1 MMGSTTVAVITAAL
15 ALAAHGS
22 AAVRTGSAAHPSNAR
37 TAHEIPGRGRVSSI
51 SIAPGAT
58 GAEVT
63 ITIDSAISVNHFV
76 IESPTRLVVDLGG
89 ASLALRNSAY
99 DGVARG
105 SIRNVRLSQYRADT
119 VRLVIDLDASQLDA
133 SQLDASRRYTV
144 ARNGASLRLV
154 VNGGSNIKVNQHLM
168 TLDTTIARFQ
178 AFRGQSYGVDIVKLD
193 GWGLR
198 ANGLVP
204 PEPNKYNIYG
214 VSVYA
219 PYSGQVIAAVDGLQ
233 DMPVPQTDRQH
244 MAGNHVLL
252 RCKDADVLLGHFKPG
267 SLKVRMDDAIA
278 IGQAVGA
285 VGNSGNTSEPH
296 LHIHAQQ
303 RGTVTEPF
311 SGNPLPM
318 RFDGR
323 FLVRNDRFISP

>member
-1 MMGSTTVAVITAAL
+1 MLFVFFLQLILPLFFIAWIAVAPLHSRLGFFCQLVGSAIALFAL
-15 ALAAHGS
+15 ALIGLWLFPPWWTPHVFAGLW
-22 AAVRTGSAAHPSNAR
+22 AAVAVAGYRRRHPFKSWIPSEWQAWIF
-37 TAHEIPGRGRVSSI
+37 TAVFAFIGGW
-51 SIAPGAT
+51 GA
-58 GAEVT
+58 
-63 ITIDSAISVNHFV
+63 DQ
-76 IESPTRLVVDLGG
+76 
-89 ASLALRNSAY
+89 
-99 DGVARG
+99 
-105 SIRNVRLSQYRADT
+105 SIRALAGRAQQAGT
-119 VRLVIDLDASQLDA
+119 AIELAFP
-133 SQLDASRRYTV
+133 
-144 ARNGASLRLV
+144 LRSGTYLV
-154 VNGGSNIKVNQHLM
+154 VNGGSSITNNQHLM
-168 TLDTTIARFQ
+168 TLDASAIRLQ

-219 PYSGQVIAAVDGLQ
+219 PCSGQVIAAQDGLP

-252 RCKDADVLLGHFKPG
+252 RCNAADVLLGHFKPR
-267 SLKVRMDDAIA
+267 SLKVRTGDAVVM
-278 IGQAVGA
+278 GQAVGA

-303 RGTVTEPF
+303 RGTVTQPF

-323 FLVRNDRFISP
+323 FLVRNDRFVSP

>member
-1 MMGSTTVAVITAAL
+1 MLFVFFLQLILPLFFIAWIAVAPLHSRLGFFCQMIGSAIALFAL
-15 ALAAHGS
+15 ALMGLWLFPPWWTPHVFAGLL
-22 AAVRTGSAAHPSNAR
+22 AAVAVAGYRRRQPFKSWLPSVWQAWIF
-37 TAHEIPGRGRVSSI
+37 TAVFAFIGGWGADQSVRGLAGRVQQ
-51 SIAPGAT
+51 AGT
-58 GAEVT
+58 
-63 ITIDSAISVNHFV
+63 AIELAF
-76 IESPTRLVVDLGG
+76 PLRGG
-89 ASLALRNSAY
+89 DY
-99 DGVARG
+99 
-105 SIRNVRLSQYRADT
+105 
-119 VRLVIDLDASQLDA
+119 
-133 SQLDASRRYTV
+133 
-144 ARNGASLRLV
+144 LV